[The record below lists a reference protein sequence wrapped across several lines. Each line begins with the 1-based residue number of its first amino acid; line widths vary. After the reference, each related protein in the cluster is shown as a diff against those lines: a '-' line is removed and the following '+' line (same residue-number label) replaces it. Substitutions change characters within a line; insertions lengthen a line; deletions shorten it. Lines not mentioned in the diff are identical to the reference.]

1 MVRGACGACPGTP
14 DVSFMISKLETVPR
28 SLSCALLYQKADLH
42 QLRKRHPA
50 AADRSP
56 AQHVGRRPAIV
67 AIIPIVCMDDTLA
80 TGSLRYEAVGYR

>member
-1 MVRGACGACPGTP
+1 MVRGARGACPGTP
-14 DVSFMISKLETVPR
+14 YVSYMTSKLEAVPR
-28 SLSCALLYQKADLH
+28 SPPRALISKAYLH

-50 AADRSP
+50 AADRPP

-67 AIIPIVCMDDTLA
+67 AIISIVCMDDTLA